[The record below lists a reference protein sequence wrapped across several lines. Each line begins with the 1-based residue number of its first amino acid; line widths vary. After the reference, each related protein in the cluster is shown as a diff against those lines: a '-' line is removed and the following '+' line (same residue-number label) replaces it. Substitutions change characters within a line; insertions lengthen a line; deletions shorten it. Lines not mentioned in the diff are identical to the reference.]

1 MQCSPNL
8 FPAAAQF
15 CSMQVDRSSAD
26 LSRYHELHP
35 LEQALV
41 AHAVTVRKAEFGDAR
56 WCAHQALKKLG
67 RDSGAPILRGERGVP
82 LWPAAVSGSMTHTD
96 GLRAAVVAP
105 RLVVKSMGLD
115 AEPAASLP
123 RGVLGSIARPSEL
136 SQLDELESQ
145 GIPCADRL
153 LFCAKEATYKAWFPL
168 THRWLDFDQAEIDVR
183 SDGTFISYLLA
194 RPTPVP
200 FMTGRWEIREG
211 FIIAAI
217 AVV

>member
-1 MQCSPNL
+1 MH
-8 FPAAAQF
+8 
-15 CSMQVDRSSAD
+15 VDRSSAD
-26 LSRYHELHP
+26 LSRYRGLHP

-41 AHAVTVRKAEFGDAR
+41 AHAVPVRQSEFGDAR
-56 WCAHQALKKLG
+56 WCAHEALKKLG
-67 RDSGAPILRGERGVP
+67 RDSGEPILRGERGVP
-82 LWPAAVSGSMTHTD
+82 LWPEAVAGSMTHTD

-105 RLVVKSMGLD
+105 RREVQSLGLD

-123 RGVLGSIARPSEL
+123 RGVLSSIARPSEL
-136 SQLDELESQ
+136 PQLDELESQ

-200 FMTGRWEIREG
+200 FMMGRWEIRSG